1 MRTSHPL
8 TRLAKSPGPRNATL
22 AASLAASLAAALLLT
37 LNWAVSP
44 IAYAN
49 TPAMRAAAMAQSPNP
64 ATAQDQPAQDQAAQD
79 ESKGPPVKEL
89 ILPGESFLVQD
100 RPAFILWPEPEKR
113 QTPQPWILYAPT
125 LPAYPDS
132 HEKWMHQQ
140 FLDAGIAV
148 AGIDMGE
155 AYGSPTGTAGQQ
167 ALYEHLVQQRGFSA
181 KPCLFGRSRG
191 GLWVSSWAIQNPDKV
206 AGIIAIYPV
215 FDLRTY
221 PGLEAAAPAYQTT
234 PAELAQRLEQAN
246 PIEQAHVLATAKI
259 PFAIIHGD
267 VDTVV
272 PLPENS
278 QRMADIYRAAD
289 AAGYMHLEV
298 VPGQGHN
305 YWEGFFRSQTL
316 VDHAIRWAKTP

>member
-1 MRTSHPL
+1 MCSRNPL
-8 TRLAKSPGPRNATL
+8 RRPTL
-22 AASLAASLAAALLLT
+22 APSQRAPRQFASLQFALAAAVGLALI
-37 LNWAVSP
+37 VSVP
-44 IAYAN
+44 
-49 TPAMRAAAMAQSPNP
+49 THSAADSPLAAIPLQDGAAQQDP
-64 ATAQDQPAQDQAAQD
+64 AT
-79 ESKGPPVKEL
+79 KPVKEL
-89 ILPGESFLVQD
+89 ILPGESFLLQD

-125 LPAYPDS
+125 LPGYPDS
-132 HEKWMHQQ
+132 HERWMHQQ

-167 ALYEHLVQQRGFSA
+167 ALYEHLVQQRGFSP

-221 PGLEAAAPAYQTT
+221 PGLEAAAPAYQASA
-234 PAELAQRLEQAN
+234 AELDQRLEQAN

-278 QRMADIYRAAD
+278 QRMAEIYRAAD
-289 AAGYMHLEV
+289 AADYMHLEV

-316 VDHAIRWAKTP
+316 VDYAIRWAKTP